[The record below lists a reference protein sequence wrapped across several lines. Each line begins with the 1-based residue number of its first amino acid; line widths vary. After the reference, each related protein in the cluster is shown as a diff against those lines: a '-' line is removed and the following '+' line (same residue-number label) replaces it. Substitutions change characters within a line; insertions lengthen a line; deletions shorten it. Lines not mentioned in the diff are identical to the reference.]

1 MVVYMYYYLVIIF
14 YKLLIIKYLFNF
26 IQTKNIRIQLL
37 HTLTELQWLKLI
49 YLVNI
54 FGILTLFSIAI
65 PYLACLMRSVIY
77 FLFFA
82 VLLSSC
88 VGKLKEPEL
97 IDVDN
102 IKLGGAGKLNSLS
115 GDVRLFNPNKQN
127 LSFKSG
133 NLDIYVEDRL
143 LGKTVLDSL
152 IKVPKLDTFLIP
164 VKIDLQTNN
173 LLSNALSFAFKDS
186 LKVRFEGKVKVGRS
200 GMYITRP
207 VRYETKEKI
216 DILKGMW

>member
-37 HTLTELQWLKLI
+37 NTLTELQWLKLI

-173 LLSNALSFAFKDS
+173 LFSNALSFAFKDS